1 MNNSFPLQNR
11 CRWNSGS
18 SIGRGKIRADLRSSV
33 PGFGAGIGPG
43 VLNFRVQ
50 ARRRDEETEEFDDY
64 IDPAKAEPLEA
75 IDPADEE
82 LTKFDR
88 VVREAEKVRKSQEEE
103 YKRTEPV
110 LGQ

>member
-1 MNNSFPLQNR
+1 M
-11 CRWNSGS
+11 
-18 SIGRGKIRADLRSSV
+18 
-33 PGFGAGIGPG
+33 PGFGAGIGPV
-43 VLNFRVQ
+43 VLNFSVQ

-88 VVREAEKVRKSQEEE
+88 VVREAEKVRKSQEE
-103 YKRTEPV
+103 YKRREPV